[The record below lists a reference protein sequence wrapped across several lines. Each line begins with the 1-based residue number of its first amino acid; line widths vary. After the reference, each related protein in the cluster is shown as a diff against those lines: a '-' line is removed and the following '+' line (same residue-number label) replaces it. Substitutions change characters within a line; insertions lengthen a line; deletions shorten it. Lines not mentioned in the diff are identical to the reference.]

1 MSKKEIFNFT
11 AGELIEILKTM
22 PEDLPV
28 LVSGYKSGFE
38 NIYHPEVVE
47 LKHEPDNYYEDGEFQ
62 VPDEEDKNIFK
73 AIVLMRVVR
82 DD

>member
-1 MSKKEIFNFT
+1 MNKKDIFNFT
-11 AGELIEILKTM
+11 AGQLIEILKSM
-22 PEDLPV
+22 PQDLPV

-38 NIYHPEVVE
+38 NFYQPEIAE

-62 VPDEEDKNIFK
+62 VPDEEDNDTFK
-73 AIVLMRVVR
+73 AVVLMRVVR